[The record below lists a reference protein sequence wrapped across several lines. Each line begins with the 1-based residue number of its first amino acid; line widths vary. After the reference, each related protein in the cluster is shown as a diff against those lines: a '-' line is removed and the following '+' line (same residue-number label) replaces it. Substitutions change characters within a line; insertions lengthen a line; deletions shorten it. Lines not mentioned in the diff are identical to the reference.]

1 MSLHD
6 LNAMSAETA
15 RAPGGGWN
23 GAAVGIAGTWRLEES
38 GPFNSGNEELRS
50 AALLGRAALGL
61 AHDLNNLLTGT
72 QLYCDLLGEHLG
84 AAHQFAGHVE
94 KIRCTTARAS
104 AVATQL
110 LNLGRPAG
118 VGAETCDV
126 AGTITEILDLLTRLV
141 GERIELTYEIQ
152 PEVGRAAVEDVKV
165 QRVLLN
171 LVLNAREAMHEG
183 GRIKIRASRLRPDR
197 NGTWSD
203 PSPEGRPILPIVQLE
218 VTDNGPGMDAATC
231 ARVLDPFFT
240 TKAGGRRRGLGLSAI
255 QDVAADCGGGIEVR
269 SKPGSGTMIRVW
281 FPGAGD
287 CADGVRI

>member
-1 MSLHD
+1 MSLRE
-6 LNAMSAETA
+6 LNAMSDETA

-23 GAAVGIAGTWRLEES
+23 GAPVGIAGSWTLEES

-61 AHDLNNLLTGT
+61 AHDLNNFLTGT
-72 QLYCDLLGEHLG
+72 QLYCDLLGERLG
-84 AAHQFAGHVE
+84 AAHQFAGHLE

-110 LNLGRPAG
+110 LNLGRPA
-118 VGAETCDV
+118 VFGAETCNV
-126 AGTITEILDLLTRLV
+126 AGTITEVLDLLTRLA
-141 GERIELTYEIQ
+141 GEQIELICEIE
-152 PEVGRAAVEDVKV
+152 PTVGRAAVADVKV

-183 GRIKIRASRLRPDR
+183 GRIKIRASRVDPPR
-197 NGTWSD
+197 NGTLSD
-203 PSPEGRPILPIVQLE
+203 PLPEGRPVLPIVQLE
-218 VTDNGPGMDAATC
+218 VTDNGPGMDAGTR
-231 ARVLDPFFT
+231 ARVLEPFFT
-240 TKAGGRRRGLGLSAI
+240 TKASGRRRGLGLSAI
-255 QDVAADCGGGIEVR
+255 QDVAAGCGGGVEVW

-287 CADGVRI
+287 GADGVRI